1 MHRFR
6 KISALLLSMLVLL
19 GSTSFTIN
27 MHFCMEQVES
37 ITFSTDVQKCDM
49 TTQPPPCHKG
59 DDRSEENHKDVDGC
73 CEDRINL
80 VEGQDEFKTTGSV
93 SMPSLQ
99 FFAFLYAVVFYSPNP
114 PIENYSYQ
122 TYSPPVI
129 ERDIP
134 VLVQSFLI

>member
-37 ITFSTDVQKCDM
+37 ITFSTDTQECDM
-49 TTQPPPCHKG
+49 TTPVPPCHKEG
-59 DDRSEENHKDVDGC
+59 DRSEENHKDVDGC
-73 CEDRINL
+73 CEDRVNL
-80 VEGQDEFKTTGSV
+80 VEAQDELKTTGSV
-93 SMPSLQ
+93 SVPGVQ
-99 FFAFLYAVVFYSPNP
+99 FFAVLYAVVFYSPNP
-114 PIENYSYQ
+114 PLENHSYQ